1 MGGLFFDFEAVSG
14 ENAPRDGAPRRYKN
28 LDDATTETTTT
39 KASTAFEEGEEVG
52 GVYLATLAKRRPD
65 LKQELSELRTQLASE
80 TTDSLKVWKLRD
92 LSLQATQATIDA
104 QDPLRT
110 LKDLSQDFPRHAAGL
125 SARRVR
131 DDLREAAATA
141 HAYSM
146 HSGLT
151 GRALVFLGG
160 TAHDVGSPT
169 FSLHALLQGIRSEA
183 SSLRQLAALDVL
195 TSDEEESSKRRDL
208 ILATEDNRKPSSTR
222 VDLLS
227 GSKGSITYAN
237 NLEKDP
243 EYKEWPPSVQQL
255 LYPSWQLTTVAKNLY
270 TALLVLDA
278 STDEALNAIYVAHAM
293 LRQGYP
299 VRVAFVLGDASLSDE
314 ASDDVFSD
322 EVQDVDE
329 QQVISEFST
338 HLESVGTQVAAACA
352 LAKLAR
358 GPKTAWSFLV
368 ELASNREYG
377 EAPTLDS
384 VISAYGEAISMSEEA
399 PVQGYEST
407 KKASEKQLRRLLT
420 SEEPIDA
427 IALQVEQQ
435 RRFVSQK
442 GLSFDG
448 CVALNGLVLEGLDLQ
463 NNLLPALGQE
473 QSRLQQ
479 LVRRKVITDSTKS
492 IYGKALLGGASSK
505 EKASH
510 LVERHSRILEVEK
523 TEFHWSEYDWVPG
536 NPQGNVSI
544 VLATDLSSVE
554 GVRAAYLV
562 MKHASDG
569 EGAARVAVVHNP
581 ASDGASTGH
590 YISRHCDSV
599 DALKE
604 AYFSKKTASD
614 SHVFRGP
621 CEPGATCTF
630 ANSRKAN
637 APHNEG
643 DLIVLA
649 KSEASYASKLAEA
662 FDDEDRSRVLDAIG
676 AARQYAGQRSLEPRS
691 DVEGLIEAMLKEQ
704 GVEQLVLTSDGIAPQ
719 ATAIFDPLSEAAQ
732 RAAPVLLALRD
743 VLGLKVRLVL
753 APDPELSEMPLQ
765 KYYRFALDVDG
776 APRAK
781 FASLPKHQVL
791 TLRVDTPEAWDAQMA
806 SASSDPDNIL
816 ADARI
821 VYELKSLVVM
831 GQCYDVV
838 DSRPPNGL
846 QIQLE
851 GTASDTLVMQNLGY
865 FQPRSVSCISP
876 FRGAA
881 APSRRRRASSPG
893 EKALGGL
900 FVDFGAVRTVSVRA
914 GSVRHRAP
922 GRLN

>member
-1 MGGLFFDFEAVSG
+1 M
-14 ENAPRDGAPRRYKN
+14 
-28 LDDATTETTTT
+28 
-39 KASTAFEEGEEVG
+39 
-52 GVYLATLAKRRPD
+52 
-65 LKQELSELRTQLASE
+65 RTQLASE

-183 SSLRQLAALDVL
+183 SSLRQLAALDIL
-195 TSDEEESSKRRDL
+195 TTDEEESSKRRDL
-208 ILATEDNRKPSSTR
+208 ILATEDNRKASSTR

-243 EYKEWPPSVQQL
+243 EYKDWPPSVQQL

-314 ASDDVFSD
+314 ATDDVFSD

-329 QQVISEFST
+329 QQVITQFST
-338 HLESVGTQVAAACA
+338 HLQSIGTQVAAACS

-377 EAPTLDS
+377 EAPTLES
-384 VISAYGEAISMSEEA
+384 IVSAYGEAVSMSEED
-399 PVQGYEST
+399 PQPGYEAT

-420 SEEPIDA
+420 DEEPINDV
-427 IALQVEQQ
+427 ALQVDQQ

-523 TEFHWSEYDWVPG
+523 TEFHWSEHEWVPG

-544 VLATDLSSVE
+544 VLATDLSSSS

-562 MKHASDG
+562 LKHASQK

-581 ASDGASTGH
+581 ASDGESTGH

-599 DALKE
+599 DALKQ
-604 AYFSKKTASD
+604 AYFSKKTSTD
-614 SHVFRGP
+614 GVVFRGP
-621 CEPGATCTF
+621 CEPGTTCTF

-637 APHNEG
+637 APQNEG
-643 DLIVLA
+643 DLVVLA
-649 KSEASYASKLAEA
+649 RSEALYASKLAEA
-662 FDDEDRSRVLDAIG
+662 FNSKDRSRVLDAIG
-676 AARQYAGQRSLEPRS
+676 AARAYAGQRSLEPRS

-704 GVEQLVLTSDGIAPQ
+704 GVEQLVLTSDGINPQ

-753 APDPELSEMPLQ
+753 APDPELREMPLQ
-765 KYYRFALDVDG
+765 KYYR
-776 APRAK
+776 
-781 FASLPKHQVL
+781 
-791 TLRVDTPEAWDAQMA
+791 E
-806 SASSDPDNIL
+806 
-816 ADARI
+816 
-821 VYELKSLVVM
+821 
-831 GQCYDVV
+831 
-838 DSRPPNGL
+838 
-846 QIQLE
+846 
-851 GTASDTLVMQNLGY
+851 
-865 FQPRSVSCISP
+865 
-876 FRGAA
+876 
-881 APSRRRRASSPG
+881 
-893 EKALGGL
+893 
-900 FVDFGAVRTVSVRA
+900 
-914 GSVRHRAP
+914 
-922 GRLN
+922 